1 MAAKKK
7 KPKNGMDSFL
17 KLIIL
22 PLLAVDSYAFWK
34 LKEASGHWSF
44 SFIPTSIP
52 DTLTQLA
59 AILAINI
66 SVIVLLLIY
75 IYRHSI

>member
-1 MAAKKK
+1 
-7 KPKNGMDSFL
+7 MDSFM

-34 LKEASGHWSF
+34 LKEAAGYWSF
-44 SFIPTSIP
+44 SFIPTNIP

-66 SVIVLLLIY
+66 SVIILLLIY
-75 IYRHSI
+75 IYRNSF